1 MEMFTS
7 LFEPLMITV
16 VLGIGGALYGF
27 FKKMSST
34 QSDLCETVKQL
45 RRTLIVLA
53 KAVDRQSNRLH
64 PDEALDSDLNDL
76 VKEMLRE
83 DK

>member
-1 MEMFTS
+1 
-7 LFEPLMITV
+7 MIAV
-16 VLGIGGALYGF
+16 VLGIGGTLYGF
-27 FKKMSST
+27 FKKMSNT

-45 RRTLIVLA
+45 RRTIIILA

-64 PDEALDSDLNDL
+64 PDETLDSDLNDL
-76 VKEMLRE
+76 VKEMLRD